1 MFDMDYSKL
10 RAQAR
15 QALHGKWT
23 WAVILTLLTGIMC
36 GIIYWLI
43 GDVAILVISLIT
55 TGVLYALLDLV
66 DTGKNESNYFSAMFS
81 AFTKDRA
88 IPVFLNWLL
97 STIFISLWTLLL
109 VVPGIIKAI
118 AYSQSQYIVKDMVDS
133 GQDLT
138 ATEAISKSRELM
150 QGHKWEY
157 FVLQLTFIGWYLL
170 GIISFGIGMLWVTPY
185 VETTNAEYYRKLAGD
200 KFKTPMTKA

>member
-1 MFDMDYSKL
+1 MNYSKL

-23 WAVILTLLTGIMC
+23 WAVILTLLTCVMC

-43 GDVAILVISLIT
+43 GDVAILVVSLIT
-55 TGVLYALLDLV
+55 TGVLYTLLDLV

-81 AFTKDRA
+81 AFTKDRV

-170 GIISFGIGMLWVTPY
+170 GIISFGIVLLWVTPY
-185 VETTNAEYYRKLAGD
+185 IETTNAEYYRKLAGD
-200 KFKTPMTKA
+200 KFKKPMTKA